1 MRLVLRVLFVE
12 FALSWAMVLAGSVHV
27 AAQIWPFA
35 RQSLT
40 AGFRSRAWRVGA
52 GLAVALPVVAGWPA
66 LFLPTQAQNAAGNWL
81 NIAIPWWILLGALGA
96 QLLATRFV
104 RSGSRETG

>member
-1 MRLVLRVLFVE
+1 MRLVLRVLFIE

-35 RQSLT
+35 RQSLK
-40 AGFRSRAWRVGA
+40 AGFRSRAWRVGT

-66 LFLPTQAQNAAGNWL
+66 LFLPTQARNAAGDWL
-81 NIAIPWWILLGALGA
+81 NIAIPWWVLVGALGA
-96 QLLATRFV
+96 HVLAARFTTA
-104 RSGSRETG
+104 GSRETR